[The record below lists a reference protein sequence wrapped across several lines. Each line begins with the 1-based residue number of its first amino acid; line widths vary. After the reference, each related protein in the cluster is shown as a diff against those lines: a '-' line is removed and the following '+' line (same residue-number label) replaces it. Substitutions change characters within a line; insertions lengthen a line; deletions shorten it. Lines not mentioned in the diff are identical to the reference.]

1 VAERGA
7 SNAITPPLG
16 VASPDNALVSIGS
29 GIELPV
35 AYSGPALLPANWME
49 KSTLNAMRKK
59 RMRKPVFC
67 KVSSLVHNPRPMKHS
82 LPRRPYA
89 PAGAISIALG
99 AGLAALLTVSA
110 LGQTYPDRP
119 IKIVVAEVGTQSH
132 LMARAIAPSLERALG
147 QPVVI
152 DNRGGAGG
160 TIGAQRVVQAR
171 ADGYTLLVGGVNNI
185 VLATL
190 LRADV
195 PYAPATD
202 LVPLGGIA
210 RVPYGIAI
218 ASGIPA
224 ENLTEFIAY
233 ARAHPG
239 KLSFASSGTGS
250 SSQLAIELLK
260 SRASVDIL
268 HVPYRNTVGAIPD
281 LISGRIDVLAGD
293 LALLMRQAKQ
303 GPIRLIAVTGARR
316 AEAMPDLPTVAEQG
330 FPGYAVEPWSGLFA
344 PAGIPADVEEMLSRA
359 LADAL
364 RSEDVRRQFATLG
377 YEPLELSGT
386 ALRAMIS
393 TETIKYGRVLDGVRI
408 QQ

>member
-1 VAERGA
+1 
-7 SNAITPPLG
+7 
-16 VASPDNALVSIGS
+16 
-29 GIELPV
+29 
-35 AYSGPALLPANWME
+35 M
-49 KSTLNAMRKK
+49 
-59 RMRKPVFC
+59 
-67 KVSSLVHNPRPMKHS
+67 PMKHC
-82 LPRRPYA
+82 LPRRQYI
-89 PAGAISIALG
+89 PAGAISIALS
-99 AGLAALLTVSA
+99 AGLAALLTA
-110 LGQTYPDRP
+110 LALAQTYPDRP
-119 IKIVVAEVGTQSH
+119 IKIVVAEIGTQSD
-132 LMARAIAPSLERALG
+132 LMTRAIAPSLERALG

-233 ARAHPG
+233 ARTHPG
-239 KLSFASSGTGS
+239 KLSFASSGAGS

-260 SRASVDIL
+260 SRASLDIL

-293 LALLMRQAKQ
+293 LSLLMRQAKQ
-303 GPIRLIAVTGARR
+303 GPIRLIAVAGARR
-316 AEAMPDLPTVAEQG
+316 AEAMPELPTVAEQG

-344 PAGIPADVEEMLSRA
+344 PAGIPADVEETLSRA

-364 RSEDVRRQFATLG
+364 RSEDVGRKFATLG

-393 TETIKYGRVLDGVRI
+393 TETIKYARVLDGLRI